1 MFSDLQT
8 AEGQLV
14 SESQPLGSFSEE
26 VAESRDRIVGLLRKL
41 KFATSPNAID
51 EESDLVQFVLQRAW
65 ACRNQFRGNSP
76 GELGAWLN
84 EVTRTVF
91 FDRLR
96 YHTAAKRRGARI
108 RADWSPI
115 SDNDSLAALVA
126 ATTVGPPA
134 RAQRNELVD
143 HLLNAL
149 ELLSADQ
156 RFVVVHRF
164 LAGQTIEKIC
174 EEFAKRSPPAIK
186 SEKAVASLLERA
198 LSSLRRMMAS
208 EERGDA

>member
-1 MFSDLQT
+1 MLSSALT
-8 AEGQLV
+8 SKGQLV
-14 SESQPLGSFSEE
+14 SDSQPLGSFSEE
-26 VAESRDRIVGLLRKL
+26 LGASRDRIVALLRRL
-41 KFATSPNAID
+41 TLATAPAALD
-51 EESDLVQFVLQRAW
+51 EESDLVQFVMQRAW
-65 ACRNQFRGNSP
+65 ACRTQFRGRSP

-96 YHTAAKRRGARI
+96 YHSAAKRRGARI

-115 SDNDSLAALVA
+115 AGEDSFVALVA
-126 ATTVGPPA
+126 ATTVGPA
-134 RAQRNELVD
+134 VHAQRNELID
-143 HLLNAL
+143 RLLNAL

-164 LAGQTIEKIC
+164 LAGQSIERIC
-174 EEFAKRSPPAIK
+174 GEFARRNPPAVK

-198 LSSLRRMMAS
+198 LTNLRRMMS
-208 EERGDA
+208 SDER

>member
-1 MFSDLQT
+1 VSD
-8 AEGQLV
+8 
-14 SESQPLGSFSEE
+14 SPSLGSFSEE
-26 VAESRDRIVGLLRKL
+26 LAESRDRIVAILRKL
-41 KFATSPNAID
+41 KVATSPNAID

-65 ACRNQFRGNSP
+65 ACRSQFRGGSP

-115 SDNDSLAALVA
+115 TDNDSLVALVA

-134 RAQRNELVD
+134 RAQRKELVD
-143 HLLNAL
+143 RMLNAL

-174 EEFAKRSPPAIK
+174 KEFANRNPPAIK

-198 LSSLRRMMAS
+198 LSNLRRMMAS
-208 EERGDA
+208 DERGDA